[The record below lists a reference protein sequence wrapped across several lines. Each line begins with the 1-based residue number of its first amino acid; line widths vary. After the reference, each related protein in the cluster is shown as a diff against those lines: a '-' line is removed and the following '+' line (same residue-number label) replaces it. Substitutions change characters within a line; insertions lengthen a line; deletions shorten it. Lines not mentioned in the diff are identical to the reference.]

1 MVTQSGRRRGSV
13 CSIGPFTRT
22 HPHTET
28 QHTHKHTST
37 GSIGKRARHVS
48 GLFYCIHL
56 HTNLALK
63 SLLFHLPLHSCS
75 SLFLYMMNTNSTTGC
90 EVSYRL
96 SFSLI
101 YKGYIHTVRF
111 SSNSLLL
118 IQIQSDN
125 VKKII
130 WCFIVTTLQ
139 MKNLNL
145 SQFATVGK

>member
-56 HTNLALK
+56 HTNLEFK
-63 SLLFHLPLHSCS
+63 SFIFHLPLQSCS
-75 SLFLYMMNTNSTTGC
+75 YLFLYMMNTYSVEGC
-90 EVSYRL
+90 EVSYLL
-96 SFSLI
+96 SFSLS

-111 SSNSLLL
+111 SSISLLL
-118 IQIQSDN
+118 IQKNGQNRDN
-125 VKKII
+125 LKKMI
-130 WCFIVTTLQ
+130 W
-139 MKNLNL
+139 
-145 SQFATVGK
+145 